1 MRSVC
6 VFILRRHPTTKITP
20 KKKINKYKNNNNNT
34 NIILFIKSFIIR
46 LPCKRWEEK
55 KTNGEMLT
63 VCERASR
70 SIVWKL
76 RCARAKRMRKF
87 LELMRYVSTAPQSR
101 EIIARSFDGSVCYPS
116 ATERVFSQ
124 WSLIHIRLV
133 RNVCVCVC
141 QSMLIGPGR
150 VHTSVAKTMEP
161 FM

>member
-1 MRSVC
+1 
-6 VFILRRHPTTKITP
+6 
-20 KKKINKYKNNNNNT
+20 
-34 NIILFIKSFIIR
+34 
-46 LPCKRWEEK
+46 
-55 KTNGEMLT
+55 MLT

-133 RNVCVCVC
+133 RNVCVCVPEYAYR
-141 QSMLIGPGR
+141 SRESAYERGKNNGTIY
-150 VHTSVAKTMEP
+150 VTAE
-161 FM
+161 

>member
-1 MRSVC
+1 
-6 VFILRRHPTTKITP
+6 
-20 KKKINKYKNNNNNT
+20 
-34 NIILFIKSFIIR
+34 
-46 LPCKRWEEK
+46 
-55 KTNGEMLT
+55 MLT

-87 LELMRYVSTAPQSR
+87 LELMRYVSTALQSR